1 VSPEGAALSQQK
13 SGSAGDEQP
22 GYPISFSILIGA
34 PLSGWQTLYRS
45 KHELA
50 QTRGLPAQ
58 QEPQPRF
65 DGRAGDHVK
74 PKTAIEA
81 VTLDGRYLIVRGRLW
96 RKSNPGL
103 SDAVRERLVK
113 ELMEARRAVKDAKG
127 EPAGTADA
135 RRRVD
140 AAKVALGERGP
151 VWWEDGAPD
160 YNRHLVKNTPYADPS
175 LLADADG

>member
-1 VSPEGAALSQQK
+1 M
-13 SGSAGDEQP
+13 
-22 GYPISFSILIGA
+22 
-34 PLSGWQTLYRS
+34 
-45 KHELA
+45 
-50 QTRGLPAQ
+50 
-58 QEPQPRF
+58 
-65 DGRAGDHVK
+65 K

-81 VTLDGRYLIVRGRLW
+81 VTLDGRYLIVQGRLW

-103 SDAVRERLVK
+103 PDAERERLVK

-127 EPAGTADA
+127 EPAMTANA

-160 YNRHLVKNTPYADPS
+160 YNRHLVKNTPYVDPS
-175 LLADADG
+175 QIEDADG